1 MKAILICPDHRPAG
15 GFFQRMRPLALMP
28 VAGRTLLDLALAQL
42 KREGV
47 KEVVVLAADRPDW
60 VRKAAGQG
68 RAWGLKVEVRAVRNE
83 PVPEAAEA
91 EHSKR
96 KPGEPRPLVRV
107 LVRVLDRVP
116 GLGGEA
122 LWTTTESTFE
132 VLFGAVQ
139 EASLAAQVTMR
150 EQSPGVWISTKAQ
163 VSPKA
168 RITGPVWIGAHATV
182 RAGAEIGPRAVVE
195 GGAFIDS
202 QARVENAW
210 VGPETYVGKDLTVL
224 EAAVWGQGLMG
235 VKSRVFQEV
244 REAFW
249 LTDLASHTGVE
260 RRASWMERLLALL
273 LLTVTLPRALVLMG
287 RAMLGGAE
295 VGFEERRVV
304 VGPVSRVDGFARTQR
319 LWSLRAVR
327 GLFERWPE
335 LWEVVCGRLALVG
348 NRPLT
353 PEECTAL
360 RGAVGELW
368 LKHASGVFSLSDAHG
383 EMPLAGGALAT
394 AHAAYFSAHRGLRER
409 LGILRRCLPEFVLG
423 RERGR
428 GRRESFLS
436 THEPINPI
444 NPQLS

>member
-1 MKAILICPDHRPAG
+1 M
-15 GFFQRMRPLALMP
+15 LMP

-47 KEVVVLAADRPDW
+47 EEVVVLAADRPEW

-96 KPGEPRPLVRV
+96 KAGEPRP

-132 VLFGAVQ
+132 VLFGAVRD
-139 EASLAAQVTMR
+139 ASLAAQVTMR
-150 EQSPGVWISTKAQ
+150 EQAEGVWISTKAQ
-163 VSPKA
+163 VSPEA

-210 VGPETYVGKDLTVL
+210 VGPDTYVGKDLTVS
-224 EAAVWGQGLMG
+224 EAAVWGQGLLG
-235 VKSRVFQEV
+235 LKTGVFQEV

-249 LTDLASHTGVE
+249 LTDLASCAGGGS
-260 RRASWMERLLALL
+260 RASWVERLLALL
-273 LLTVTLPRALVLMG
+273 LLVVTFPRVVPVLV
-287 RAMLGGAE
+287 RAVLGSGG
-295 VGFEERRVV
+295 GFEERRVV
-304 VGPVSRVDGFARTQR
+304 AGPVARVDGFARTQP
-319 LWSLRAVR
+319 LRQLKGAR
-327 GLFERWPE
+327 GLFGRWPE
-335 LWEVVCGRLALVG
+335 LWEVVRGRLALVG

-428 GRRESFLS
+428 GRSESFLS

>member
-96 KPGEPRPLVRV
+96 KPGEPRP

-249 LTDLASHTGVE
+249 LTDLASHAGVE

-273 LLTVTLPRALVLMG
+273 LLAVTLPRALVLMG

-335 LWEVVCGRLALVG
+335 LWEVVRGRLALVG

-353 PEECTAL
+353 PEECTTL
-360 RGAVGELW
+360 RGALGELW
-368 LKHASGVFSLSDAHG
+368 LKDASGVFSLSDAHG
-383 EMPLAGGALAT
+383 EMPLAGGSLAS
-394 AHAAYFSAHRGLRER
+394 AQAAYFSAHRGMSQR
-409 LGILRRCLPEFVLG
+409 LWILRRCLPDFLIG
-423 RERGR
+423 HRG
-428 GRRESFLS
+428 GGLPSSATFSPNFANKHAPTLLS
-436 THEPINPI
+436 
-444 NPQLS
+444 